1 MKNIKLRR
9 NVPWFIFALLC
20 LWYFVSNKD
29 WEESTILIAFSVI
42 FIILYNKYRK
52 KFVKCE
58 IKDQMEKFKTDMAAL
73 IATVLIG
80 VIIFSFINAFT
91 KTVFWLSM
99 VSLAIFI
106 FLSWIITY
114 KLGSFILTEINP
126 KKKSLFFGDLIESIF
141 ERTTSLIAFL
151 IVISFFIL
159 NTKFYKLNPSFAQ
172 VVKIDLPILALL
184 LPTIKMCNF
193 ILSEYYD
200 YEKKEQA
207 KQKQQKQEK
216 YKYDFYNYD

>member
-1 MKNIKLRR
+1 MKKIKFRR
-9 NVPWFIFALLC
+9 NVPWVIFVLLC
-20 LWYFVSNKD
+20 LWYFVSNKNR
-29 WEESTILIAFSVI
+29 EESTILIVFSFI
-42 FIILYNKYRK
+42 FIILYNKDRK
-52 KFVKCE
+52 KFAKCE
-58 IKDQMEKFKTDMAAL
+58 IKDQMEKFKTNMAVL
-73 IATVLIG
+73 IATELTA

-91 KTVFWLSM
+91 KTVFWIPM
-99 VSLAIFI
+99 ASLAIFI

-126 KKKSLFFGDLIESIF
+126 KKKSLFFWDLIESIF

-151 IVISFFIL
+151 IIISFIIL
-159 NTKFYKLNPSFAQ
+159 NNKFYKLNPSFAQ

-193 ILSEYYD
+193 ILSEYYY

-216 YKYDFYNYD
+216 YKYDFYNYE

>member
-1 MKNIKLRR
+1 MKKIKLRR
-9 NVPWFIFALLC
+9 NVPWVIFVLLC
-20 LWYFVSNKD
+20 LWYFVSNKNR
-29 WEESTILIAFSVI
+29 EESTILIVFSFI
-42 FIILYNKYRK
+42 FIILYNKDRK
-52 KFVKCE
+52 KFAKCE
-58 IKDQMEKFKTDMAAL
+58 IKDQMEKFKTNMAVL
-73 IATVLIG
+73 IATELTA

-91 KTVFWLSM
+91 KTVFWIPM
-99 VSLAIFI
+99 ASLAIFI

-126 KKKSLFFGDLIESIF
+126 KKKSLFFWDLIESIF

-151 IVISFFIL
+151 IIISFIIL
-159 NTKFYKLNPSFAQ
+159 NNKFYKLNPSFAQ

-193 ILSEYYD
+193 ILSEYYY

-216 YKYDFYNYD
+216 YKYDFYNYE